1 MYKSTPFLTS
11 TIFFNVLIYETFGGE
26 RVAQRLPE
34 EMKNYHKLQLCFGIK
49 ARYGLNNRTLSVCT
63 THMNVC
69 ILYFVLTDTFHHHLH
84 PPPFF
89 FIFIWAHKIWCF
101 LNTFI
106 VFQMAFLHLWKRWDV
121 IWDSKLTFHWVLMVP
136 FIFFFISIIEEQY

>member
-1 MYKSTPFLTS
+1 MYKSAQFLTS
-11 TIFFNVLIYETFGGE
+11 TIFFFNVLIYETFGGE

-63 THMNVC
+63 THVNAC
-69 ILYFVLTDTFHHHLH
+69 ILYFVLTDTFHRHLP

-89 FIFIWAHKIWCF
+89 IFLFEHTKF
-101 LNTFI
+101 G
-106 VFQMAFLHLWKRWDV
+106 AF
-121 IWDSKLTFHWVLMVP
+121 
-136 FIFFFISIIEEQY
+136 